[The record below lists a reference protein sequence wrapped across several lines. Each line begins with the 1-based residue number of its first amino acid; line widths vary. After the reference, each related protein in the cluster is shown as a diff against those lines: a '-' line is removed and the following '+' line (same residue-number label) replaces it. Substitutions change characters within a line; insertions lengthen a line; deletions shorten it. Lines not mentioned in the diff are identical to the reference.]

1 MPLLISQKRLIRSC
15 SYGLRNRVVLSV
27 DTTDLEEYTSSIHK
41 DDISRVKEE
50 SGYTGRLHEPWLFKC
65 IKGPGRD
72 ENSLV
77 WAIGQGKVE
86 HPFSGSTLA
95 EIWM

>member
-1 MPLLISQKRLIRSC
+1 
-15 SYGLRNRVVLSV
+15 V

-41 DDISRVKEE
+41 VDISRVTEE
-50 SGYTGRLHEPWLFKC
+50 SGYTGRLHEPWLFKP
-65 IKGPGRD
+65 IKEPGGKKS
-72 ENSLV
+72 SLV

-86 HPFSGSTLA
+86 NPFPGSTLT